1 MILAIDAGNTR
12 CKWALFDPKASVVA
26 EGSWLNEALADAVL
40 PTCWQE
46 AKRIV
51 VSNVAGLAASRPLL
65 SLFEQLKAP
74 VHWVH
79 ASHAAA
85 GVFNG
90 YQPPEALG
98 SDRWAALIAAWQHYR
113 APCLVVS
120 AGTALTV
127 DMLGRHEQPS
137 GGEFKGGMISPGF
150 RLMHQALLQNT
161 DGIRTLPG
169 MWRTAPTN
177 TGDAL
182 YTGISHAMAGSVL
195 LQWQQM
201 KTLPGL
207 DPAIVIPCVLT
218 GGDAELLRQALVQA
232 QADMPITIDASLV
245 LRGLFYL
252 ERECL

>member
-26 EGSWLNEALADAVL
+26 EGHWVNEEVAEQALPAR
-40 PTCWQE
+40 WHE

-51 VSNVAGLAASRPLL
+51 VSNVAGMAASRPLL
-65 SLFEQLKAP
+65 AMFQHLQAS
-74 VHWVH
+74 VHWLH

-85 GVFNG
+85 GVING

-98 SDRWAALIAAWQHYR
+98 SDRWAALIGAWQHYQ

-127 DMLGRHEQPS
+127 DMLCRNVQQPN
-137 GGEFKGGMISPGF
+137 GEFKGGTISPGF
-150 RLMHQALLQNT
+150 RLMHQSLLQNT
-161 DGIRTLPG
+161 EGIRTLPG
-169 MWRTAPTN
+169 KWRAAPTN

-182 YTGISHAMAGSVL
+182 YTGILHAMAGSVL

-201 KTLPGL
+201 KTMPVHAA
-207 DPAIVIPCVLT
+207 DAIIPCVLT
-218 GGDAELLRQALVQA
+218 GGDAELLKQALMQA
-232 QADMPITIDASLV
+232 QPDLPVTIDVSLA

>member
-12 CKWALFDPKASVVA
+12 CKWAVFDPKATVVE
-26 EGSWLNEALADAVL
+26 EGSWVNEALAEQIL
-40 PTCWQE
+40 PASWHD

-51 VSNVAGLAASRPLL
+51 VSNVAGMAASRPLL
-65 SLFEQLKAP
+65 GMFQQLQAP
-74 VHWVH
+74 VHWAH

-85 GVFNG
+85 GVING

-98 SDRWAALIAAWQHYR
+98 SDRWAALIAAWHHFQS
-113 APCLVVS
+113 PCLVVS

-127 DMLGRHEQPS
+127 DMLCRNEQQQH
-137 GGEFKGGMISPGF
+137 GEFKGGTISPGF
-150 RLMHQALLQNT
+150 RLMHQSLLQNT
-161 DGIRTLPG
+161 EGIRTLPG
-169 MWRTAPTN
+169 VWCTAPTS

-201 KTLPGL
+201 RTMPGN
-207 DPAIVIPCVLT
+207 DTNGIIPCVLT

-232 QADMPITIDASLV
+232 QPDLPVTIDASLA
-245 LRGLFYL
+245 LRGLYYL

>member
-12 CKWALFDPKASVVA
+12 CKWALFDPKASMVA
-26 EGSWLNEALADAVL
+26 DGNWVNEELADQAL
-40 PTCWQE
+40 PSSWHE

-51 VSNVAGLAASRPLL
+51 VSNVAGMAASRPLL
-65 SLFEQLKAP
+65 GLFQQLQAP
-74 VHWVH
+74 VHWAH

-85 GVFNG
+85 GVING

-98 SDRWAALIAAWQHYR
+98 SDRWAALIAAWQHYQ
-113 APCLVVS
+113 ASCLVVS

-127 DMLGRHEQPS
+127 DMLSRNQQPA
-137 GGEFKGGMISPGF
+137 GEFVGGTISPGF

-161 DGIRTLPG
+161 EGIRTLPG
-169 MWRTAPTN
+169 IRSSAPTN

-201 KTLPGL
+201 KTMPGNGT
-207 DPAIVIPCVLT
+207 DTNIPCVLT
-218 GGDAELLRQALVQA
+218 GGDAELLRQALLHVQP
-232 QADMPITIDASLV
+232 DLPVIIDASLV

>member
-12 CKWALFDPKASVVA
+12 CKWGLFDARATIVES
-26 EGSWLNEALADAVL
+26 GSWLNDALSEQAL
-40 PTCWQE
+40 PACWHE

-51 VSNVAGLAASRPLL
+51 VSNVAGLAVSRPLL
-65 SLFEQLKAP
+65 GLFEQLKAP
-74 VHWVH
+74 VHWVR

-85 GVFNG
+85 GIING
-90 YQPPEALG
+90 YQTPEALG
-98 SDRWAALIAAWQHYR
+98 SDRWAAMIGAWQHYH

-127 DMLGRHEQPS
+127 DMLSHHAQAGV
-137 GGEFKGGMISPGF
+137 GEFKGGSIGPGF
-150 RLMHQALLQNT
+150 RLMHQALVQHA

-169 MWRTAPTN
+169 MWRAAPTN
-177 TGDAL
+177 TEDAL
-182 YTGISHAMAGSVL
+182 YTGIAHAMAGSVL

-201 KTLPGL
+201 QTLSGA
-207 DPAIVIPCVLT
+207 DSDVIPCVLT
-218 GGDAELLRQALVQA
+218 GGDAELLKQALMQA
-232 QADMPITIDASLV
+232 QPEMPITIDASLA

>member
-1 MILAIDAGNTR
+1 MILTIDAGNTR
-12 CKWALFDPKASVVA
+12 CKWAMFDPQANMLES
-26 EGSWLNEALADAVL
+26 GSWLNEELAEQIL
-40 PTCWQE
+40 PTCWYQ

-65 SLFEQLKAP
+65 AMFEQLQAP
-74 VHWVH
+74 VHWVR

-85 GVFNG
+85 GVING

-98 SDRWAALIAAWQHYR
+98 SDRWVALIAAWQHYH

-127 DMLGRHEQPS
+127 DMLSLNEEQS
-137 GGEFKGGMISPGF
+137 GCEFKGGTISPGF
-150 RLMHQALLQNT
+150 RLMHQALLQHT
-161 DGIRTLPG
+161 QGIRTLPG
-169 MWRTAPTN
+169 MWHTAPTN

-182 YTGISHAMAGSVL
+182 YTGISHALAGSVL

-201 KTLPGL
+201 STMPGM
-207 DPAIVIPCVLT
+207 DHDIVIPCVLT
-218 GGDAELLRQALVQA
+218 GGDAELLRQALLQA
-232 QADMPITIDASLV
+232 QPDMPVTIDASLV

>member
-12 CKWALFDPKASVVA
+12 CKWALFDAKASMVA
-26 EGSWLNEALADAVL
+26 EGCWVNDELAEQALPA
-40 PTCWQE
+40 CWHE

-51 VSNVAGLAASRPLL
+51 VSNVAGMAASRPLL
-65 SLFEQLKAP
+65 GMFQHLHAP

-79 ASHAAA
+79 ASHGAA
-85 GVFNG
+85 GVING

-98 SDRWAALIAAWQHYR
+98 SDRWAALIAAWQHYQ

-127 DMLGRHEQPS
+127 DMLSRHEQPS
-137 GGEFKGGMISPGF
+137 GGEFKGGTISPGF
-150 RLMHQALLQNT
+150 RLMHQSLLQNT
-161 DGIRTLPG
+161 EGIRTLPG

-201 KTLPGL
+201 KAMPGN
-207 DPAIVIPCVLT
+207 DTDAIIPCVLT
-218 GGDAELLRQALVQA
+218 GGDVELLRQALVQA
-232 QADMPITIDASLV
+232 QPDLPVTIDPSLV

>member
-1 MILAIDAGNTR
+1 MILAIDAGNSR
-12 CKWALFDPKASVVA
+12 CKWALFDPHANMVES
-26 EGSWLNEALADAVL
+26 GSWLNDALADQAS
-40 PTCWQE
+40 PACWKQ

-65 SLFEQLKAP
+65 AMFEQLQAP
-74 VHWVH
+74 VHWVR

-85 GVFNG
+85 GVINA

-98 SDRWAALIAAWQHYR
+98 ADRWVALIGAWQHYH

-127 DMLGRHEQPS
+127 DMLGRNEQHS
-137 GGEFKGGMISPGF
+137 GGEFMGGSIGPGF
-150 RLMHQALLQNT
+150 RLMHQALLQHT

-169 MWRTAPTN
+169 VWCAAPTN

-201 KTLPGL
+201 KMMPAS
-207 DPAIVIPCVLT
+207 DPNSVIPCVLT
-218 GGDAELLRQALVQA
+218 GGDAELLRQALMQA
-232 QADMPITIDASLV
+232 QPDMPITIDASLV

>member
-1 MILAIDAGNTR
+1 MILTMDAGNTR
-12 CKWALFDPKASVVA
+12 CKWALFDPHANMLES
-26 EGSWLNEALADAVL
+26 GSWQNDALAEQAL
-40 PTCWQE
+40 PACWHQ

-65 SLFEQLKAP
+65 AMFEQLKAP

-85 GVFNG
+85 GVING

-98 SDRWAALIAAWQHYR
+98 SDRWAALIGAWQRYQ

-127 DMLGRHEQPS
+127 DMLCRNEQQPN
-137 GGEFKGGMISPGF
+137 GEFKGGTISPGF
-150 RLMHQALLQNT
+150 RLMHQALLQHT

-169 MWRTAPTN
+169 MWHTAPTN

-182 YTGISHAMAGSVL
+182 YTGIMHAMAGSVL

-201 KTLPGL
+201 TSLPGR
-207 DPAIVIPCVLT
+207 DPDLAIPCVLT

-232 QADMPITIDASLV
+232 QAEMPVTLDASLV